1 MNMSSTPT
9 LNLPPI
15 IIALVLLFLPMPS
28 RSQTGDPG
36 ELKFSVKHRVNA
48 HGDEFNALAK
58 SANGQWLFVGTE
70 KGEVI
75 IWNIARKQ
83 VERRLRQPSPIHLVA
98 TLSDPHYII
107 ASGSEHHEPMR
118 PLVRKWNVE
127 TGAFVDLQGL
137 PPVSFPTALA
147 TNDTLIAVGCDDGTV
162 LVWDA
167 TSEKILATANVK
179 EVPLSL
185 ALIKRTLYI
194 VSVNRAAI
202 IADAA
207 SANAISK
214 LSIDDPKKEATEF
227 LKIPGRQWTAV
238 GASPDGRLLSA
249 TYRSPGGGRT
259 VVIEPDSK
267 SELGTFSESIFVWTK
282 PTNFLLFDWLDPSE
296 LVQIVKN
303 GKVRS
308 IKKFGRFKSDTS
320 GRAFDLTGQVA
331 SDDGARAWA
340 TYRKGPA
347 LLEFTFAS
355 RKIKTLIGGPSGAY
369 ALSVSTPDGLLLTGG
384 ADGYVR
390 LWKLEDFSL
399 SKEYSVAPPEHFV
412 TTVRLVP
419 GGRQAIVGVK
429 EIIKEQERIFP
440 ADPTEVILLDL
451 ETGERKKVLDLTG
464 GRVNIDLIGNQLLY
478 PEGDRVKLVT
488 IAGQPIREFTAKA
501 AILQTAVSDNGQWLA
516 VFDSS
521 QTLTIFEIQTGKQI
535 VAQPTKADDAGPAV
549 VTNDGRYVY
558 KLAHGG
564 ELIRWDMQTGEITK
578 SVLARVREM
587 SSSVDFITLANNDE
601 WLITA
606 GNHGDVGIFD
616 RATGSLVSYT
626 QTSATAF
633 WVEKVWVSGDR
644 MILTTDTGVMY
655 DGRLIK

>member
-1 MNMSSTPT
+1 
-9 LNLPPI
+9 
-15 IIALVLLFLPMPS
+15 
-28 RSQTGDPG
+28 
-36 ELKFSVKHRVNA
+36 
-48 HGDEFNALAK
+48 
-58 SANGQWLFVGTE
+58 
-70 KGEVI
+70 
-75 IWNIARKQ
+75 
-83 VERRLRQPSPIHLVA
+83 
-98 TLSDPHYII
+98 
-107 ASGSEHHEPMR
+107 
-118 PLVRKWNVE
+118 
-127 TGAFVDLQGL
+127 
-137 PPVSFPTALA
+137 
-147 TNDTLIAVGCDDGTV
+147 
-162 LVWDA
+162 
-167 TSEKILATANVK
+167 
-179 EVPLSL
+179 
-185 ALIKRTLYI
+185 

-202 IADAA
+202 IADAD
-207 SANAISK
+207 SENAISK

-227 LKIPGRQWTAV
+227 LKVPQRQWTAV

-267 SELGTFSESIFVWTK
+267 SELGAFPESIFVWTK

-308 IKKFGRFKSDTS
+308 IKKFGRFNSDTS

-347 LLEFTFAS
+347 LLEFTLAS

-399 SKEYSVAPPEHFV
+399 SKEYSVAPPDHFV
-412 TTVRLVP
+412 TTVHLIP

-429 EIIKEQERIFP
+429 EIIKEQGRIFP

-451 ETGERKKVLDLTG
+451 ETGERKKVLDVNG
-464 GRVNIDLIGNQLLY
+464 GRVNIDLIGNQLIF

-535 VAQPTKADDAGPAV
+535 VGHPTKADDAGPAV
-549 VTNDGRYVY
+549 VTNDGRFVY

-564 ELIRWDMQTGEITK
+564 ELIRWDMQTGELTK

-587 SSSVDFITLANNDE
+587 SSNVDFITLANNDE

-616 RATGSLVSYT
+616 RATGSLVNYT

-644 MILTTDTGVMY
+644 MILTTDTGVMF